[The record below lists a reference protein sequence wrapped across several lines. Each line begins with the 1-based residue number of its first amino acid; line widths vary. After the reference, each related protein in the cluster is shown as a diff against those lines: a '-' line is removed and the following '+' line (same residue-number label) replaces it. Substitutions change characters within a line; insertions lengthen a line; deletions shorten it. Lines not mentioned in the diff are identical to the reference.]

1 MTGLKTNTKRVAQI
15 FGLLIL
21 TSVAMSS
28 CKVGESCPAYG
39 NKKRNNKSQ
48 YAVSI
53 PLENPSQEN
62 S

>member
-15 FGLLIL
+15 FGLLL
-21 TSVAMSS
+21 VTSVAMSS

-48 YAVSI
+48 YAISV
-53 PLENPSQEN
+53 PVENPMQVN